1 MRLPDNIHDRN
12 DIIYL
17 SVEAWDA
24 LIVRDTT
31 LARQIELVA
40 DDYEAQAQSE
50 RVEAGTRW
58 RMYE

>member
-1 MRLPDNIHDRN
+1 LLLPDNIHDR
-12 DIIYL
+12 DTIIYL
-17 SVEAWDA
+17 SVEAWDN

-40 DDYEAQAQSE
+40 DDYEIKAQPE
-50 RVEAGTRW
+50 RVTGTRW